1 MIPLT
6 DTESIYPVRIPEWP
20 SLRWRPTIVVVLCIA
35 AIRIVFLLQKRKKQL
50 SPIPLQQEQP
60 IPHFD
65 LTTRLHELHEIN
77 TSIRTPEQKA
87 KALLMHL
94 LLYVGIDHHELS
106 SASYTLAQLEQ
117 VPETAKILSPLRAIY
132 EIIYTEKKITH
143 STINNIV
150 KNIETTF

>member
-1 MIPLT
+1 
-6 DTESIYPVRIPEWP
+6 
-20 SLRWRPTIVVVLCIA
+20 
-35 AIRIVFLLQKRKKQL
+35 
-50 SPIPLQQEQP
+50 
-60 IPHFD
+60 
-65 LTTRLHELHEIN
+65 
-77 TSIRTPEQKA
+77 
-87 KALLMHL
+87 MHL